1 MTLQSHHGDTP
12 PLLATIAR
20 QLTTRTVLTM
30 LASESNGARRV
41 AAEWLTRLPA
51 DDATQLLFRGLNA
64 GEAGCLSVLRA
75 LRHPDLELTERLRQ
89 RVLPLLKHD
98 RPELRRAAV
107 AVIARRSP
115 EDATLVLEEPL
126 CRSDFEILRML
137 CWADDPKLV
146 LPLLTAFGFP
156 QRNPPPCIGFLVTAT
171 WLAENYATAPAAVEW
186 LIRECGY
193 CEQPVTEDVV
203 ELLSIGLAFVGSAM
217 SASGPADKWAERVRA
232 LSWQLV
238 PDAADAALRDRVPLN
253 LHDPIDEAL
262 FLAAV
267 RDTDR
272 MQFAIARVGVPAEL
286 NRYQTEAVP
295 VCFHTPTRHVRRLF
309 LTDAATMADE
319 LSVDGEARNQFVM
332 DYARVVLESIPER
345 KIAADRALRTRWF
358 QSAKQPS
365 ALPPRSRVLGDFQPS
380 PRSAKLSP
388 CAQSVCWLAEAAG
401 LNAVPLARWLTEC
414 EQRWSKFAVPIGIEL
429 QIPNADPNLFGAWKE
444 ALPELGIPSPD
455 RPEFGG
461 TLEAAFRP
469 ARSFHALLLAP
480 LLLQRRQLISRE
492 PAQEMTMHIS
502 LQGDLG
508 AAAKTLAFPQLF
520 IHPSQRLRNRPD
532 SAMTRVMS
540 KGLVHRNRDVEQLG
554 SLLAFDSAT
563 VRTELRMFRVFG
575 NIIDQRLVIS
585 PTYVDDIVATHVIG
599 SAMLS
604 SCVACKAIVDEYRQQ
619 IELETARLSPEFS
632 RLLDSNFYESTG
644 DPRDEV
650 LLQTLPIFR
659 AWSDV
664 RKVVR
669 ERNLHDELEVLF
681 SQLRARHL
689 EQLSN
694 HLFTAH
700 GLDLAQDLDQIQQ
713 ISVTSVP

>member
-1 MTLQSHHGDTP
+1 
-12 PLLATIAR
+12 
-20 QLTTRTVLTM
+20 
-30 LASESNGARRV
+30 
-41 AAEWLTRLPA
+41 
-51 DDATQLLFRGLNA
+51 
-64 GEAGCLSVLRA
+64 
-75 LRHPDLELTERLRQ
+75 
-89 RVLPLLKHD
+89 
-98 RPELRRAAV
+98 
-107 AVIARRSP
+107 
-115 EDATLVLEEPL
+115 
-126 CRSDFEILRML
+126 
-137 CWADDPKLV
+137 
-146 LPLLTAFGFP
+146 
-156 QRNPPPCIGFLVTAT
+156 
-171 WLAENYATAPAAVEW
+171 
-186 LIRECGY
+186 
-193 CEQPVTEDVV
+193 
-203 ELLSIGLAFVGSAM
+203 
-217 SASGPADKWAERVRA
+217 
-232 LSWQLV
+232 
-238 PDAADAALRDRVPLN
+238 
-253 LHDPIDEAL
+253 
-262 FLAAV
+262 
-267 RDTDR
+267 
-272 MQFAIARVGVPAEL
+272 
-286 NRYQTEAVP
+286 
-295 VCFHTPTRHVRRLF
+295 
-309 LTDAATMADE
+309 
-319 LSVDGEARNQFVM
+319 
-332 DYARVVLESIPER
+332 
-345 KIAADRALRTRWF
+345 
-358 QSAKQPS
+358 
-365 ALPPRSRVLGDFQPS
+365 
-380 PRSAKLSP
+380 
-388 CAQSVCWLAEAAG
+388 
-401 LNAVPLARWLTEC
+401 
-414 EQRWSKFAVPIGIEL
+414 
-429 QIPNADPNLFGAWKE
+429 
-444 ALPELGIPSPD
+444 
-455 RPEFGG
+455 
-461 TLEAAFRP
+461 
-469 ARSFHALLLAP
+469 
-480 LLLQRRQLISRE
+480 
-492 PAQEMTMHIS
+492 MHIS
-502 LQGDLG
+502 LQGDLE